1 MANDKGPLSGIRV
14 ADFSTHAAGP
24 FAGLMLAEMGA
35 QVIKVESSARLDI
48 TRRPHPMYGKP
59 APSFEQVNA
68 NKMSATLNLKQPR
81 AIELALEL
89 AKVSDLVLQSFRP
102 GVFDRLGFGYE
113 ALHNAKPDIILVSL
127 SSNGQS
133 GPEYNYAGYAPVFA
147 AIGGLGNL
155 TGYPDGPPVELRHG
169 MDHTGGML
177 LAFSAVAALC
187 AKRRTELGQHV
198 DVSVRDL
205 GSSFIG
211 QALMDFAMNGRETQ
225 RQGNRDDSAAPQGV
239 YRCSGKDEWVSISV
253 KSQTEWEGLVDAMG
267 TPEWAEGDR
276 FGDAFRRWKE
286 HDALDAFIT
295 EWTGKL
301 SPMEVTEKLQSRCV
315 PAFPSLSPSQL
326 KSDRHLEARDAF
338 PTIVHAAKGEMRAVV
353 PPWRFSKTPSSIDT
367 WTPDLGEHNMDVF
380 HGILGLSKD
389 EVESLQDSQV
399 IW

>member
-1 MANDKGPLSGIRV
+1 MSTLPFEGLRV
-14 ADFSTHAAGP
+14 ADFGWVITAP
-24 FAGLMLAEMGA
+24 LATMWLATLGA
-35 QVIKVESSARLDI
+35 EVIKVESNARLDI

-68 NKMSATLNLKQPR
+68 NKMSATLNLKEPR

-113 ALHNAKPDIILVSL
+113 ALRKAKPDIILVSL

-133 GPEYNYAGYAPVFA
+133 GPEYNYAGYAPLFA

-177 LAFSAVAALC
+177 LAFTAVAALC

-211 QALMDFAMNGRETQ
+211 QSLLEYAMNGSETQ
-225 RQGNRDDSAAPQGV
+225 RQGNRDESAAPQGV
-239 YRCSGKDEWVSISV
+239 YRCAGQDEWVSISV
-253 KSQTEWEGLVDAMG
+253 GSQDEWKGFVDAMG
-267 TPEWAEGDR
+267 KPDWAVVDK
-276 FGDAFRRWKE
+276 FGDAFRRWKH
-286 HDALDAFIT
+286 HDELDGLIS
-295 EWTGKL
+295 EWTAKH
-301 SPMEVTEKLQSRCV
+301 SPTGITEKLQSRSV

-326 KSDRHLEARDAF
+326 RADPHLEAREAF
-338 PTIVHAAKGEMRAVV
+338 PAITHPEKGELRAVV
-353 PPWRFSKTPSSIDT
+353 PPWRFSETPSRIDR

-380 HGILGLSKD
+380 HGILGLPKS
-389 EVESLQDSQV
+389 EVENLQGSQV

>member
-1 MANDKGPLSGIRV
+1 
-14 ADFSTHAAGP
+14 
-24 FAGLMLAEMGA
+24 
-35 QVIKVESSARLDI
+35 
-48 TRRPHPMYGKP
+48 
-59 APSFEQVNA
+59 
-68 NKMSATLNLKQPR
+68 
-81 AIELALEL
+81 
-89 AKVSDLVLQSFRP
+89 
-102 GVFDRLGFGYE
+102 
-113 ALHNAKPDIILVSL
+113 
-127 SSNGQS
+127 
-133 GPEYNYAGYAPVFA
+133 
-147 AIGGLGNL
+147 
-155 TGYPDGPPVELRHG
+155 